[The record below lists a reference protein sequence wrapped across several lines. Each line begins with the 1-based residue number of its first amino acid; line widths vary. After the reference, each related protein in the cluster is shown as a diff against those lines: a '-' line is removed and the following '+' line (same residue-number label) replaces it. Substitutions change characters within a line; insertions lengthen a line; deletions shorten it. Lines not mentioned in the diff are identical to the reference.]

1 MSSGGA
7 LEFMQKLISA
17 DIPMFQNSQSYNSK
31 NPSATPALPGKKVAL
46 VLYHPPLNAYLP
58 LLRKRGEGVS
68 QWNCTGQQ
76 DVLSAENA
84 LHLSSS
90 GGRTLARLSAV
101 NTHVQGLPLST
112 NTKPFKVVPVTFQ
125 ICFLFATAMQGCAQ
139 WGPLSV
145 RCLCRM
151 KRNSSNK
158 ILRKKGSFGNRTFLD
173 FKFLLTEGHFV
184 NILV

>member
-7 LEFMQKLISA
+7 LEIMQKLISA
-17 DIPMFQNSQSYNSK
+17 DIPMVQNSQSYNSK
-31 NPSATPALPGKKVAL
+31 NPSAPPTPHPVPWSKSCTGVVSSTPKCLPTTVQE
-46 VLYHPPLNAYLP
+46 
-58 LLRKRGEGVS
+58 EGGGVEGS

-90 GGRTLARLSAV
+90 GGLTLARLSAV

-112 NTKPFKVVPVTFQ
+112 NTKPFKAVPMTFQ
-125 ICFLFATAMQGCAQ
+125 ICFLFTTAMKGCAQ
-139 WGPLSV
+139 WGPVSV
-145 RCLCRM
+145 SCLCKM

-158 ILRKKGSFGNRTFLD
+158 ILGKKGFLW
-173 FKFLLTEGHFV
+173 K
-184 NILV
+184 